1 MNKKKTK
8 KRHLSILV
16 ILRVSL
22 KNVRVSLKN
31 ETLQM
36 HANAS
41 QLQARGRIALEL
53 MNVASILNQAD
64 TTFCSAS
71 GLIPGR

>member
-36 HANAS
+36 QANS
-41 QLQARGRIALEL
+41 KHVDALP
-53 MNVASILNQAD
+53 LN
-64 TTFCSAS
+64 
-71 GLIPGR
+71 